1 MRTILKLLTAA
12 AAFTLISAVIVLFS
26 GCNTE
31 TDYGYSVRF
40 VYENSSECDIR
51 VMQVYTSTIVGSVT
65 AGDTLEIIHLAPG
78 ETEEFFHE
86 AMGVWPVDLIRM
98 TTTVRLHVRLC
109 TKPSSYTTGPIPSH
123 MRLPTCSGISL
134 RSRTIYV
141 TAGHIL

>member
-1 MRTILKLLTAA
+1 MRTILKLLTAAA
-12 AAFTLISAVIVLFS
+12 AAFTLISAVIVLFP
-26 GCNTE
+26 GCDTE

-78 ETEEFFHE
+78 ETEEF
-86 AMGVWPVDLIRM
+86 
-98 TTTVRLHVRLC
+98 
-109 TKPSSYTTGPIPSH
+109 SSYTTGPIPSH

-134 RSRTIYV
+134 RSRTISA